1 MCKRMVLKCPF
12 CGAMLLKVSICKE
25 VEIECREC
33 GASLLISKEESGS
46 CVVSARPRKAS

>member
-1 MCKRMVLKCPF
+1 MCKRMVLKCPY
-12 CGAMLLKVSICKE
+12 CGATLLKVSICKE

-33 GASLLISKEESGS
+33 GASLLTSKEESGS